1 MFRLSRRL
9 KHLFNLHQA
18 FGFQTGFIARA
29 LRAVFAVFRAGAGL
43 NRQQRADLNLAR
55 VEVLAMDLLR
65 FKQQIQKGFIK

>member
-9 KHLFNLHQA
+9 QDLFNFHQA
-18 FGFQTGFIARA
+18 LGFEAGFIARA

-65 FKQQIQKGFIK
+65 FKQQVQKGFIK